1 MQQAL
6 GNRAHALHRDSG
18 ALFDRQRMVRRFQKK
33 IWTLAGILAVD
44 VCFQVQSLGI
54 QIDRVAEP
62 AKVRGVV
69 KQLRSC
75 QRSTI
80 LSKLLLRQ
88 GSPNAPAEGLIAS
101 HHGNLDEAPNEE
113 ILLLN
118 WAEVRIKKGISVGP

>member
-1 MQQAL
+1 
-6 GNRAHALHRDSG
+6 
-18 ALFDRQRMVRRFQKK
+18 MVRRFQKK